1 MSDIDT
7 LIWAEQYRPSNIDE
21 CILPTQTK
29 KALREA
35 IDSGNIQHLLMF
47 GPPGTGKTSAC
58 RAIANELQSDLMYI
72 NASLERSID
81 IIRNQVVSF
90 SSSVSFS
97 GGLKIVLLDEFDG
110 MLSTQQN
117 ALKGVIEEFPN
128 ARFFF
133 TSNHI
138 NKVIDPIKSRCVN
151 INFKIDNKEKPLL
164 ASRFFKRVSHI
175 LKEKNVEFEPAVVAE
190 LVTKYFPDFRRTLN
204 ELQRYAVGGKIDS
217 GILANQNAESFKD
230 LFDAMRKSDFM
241 AVRKWTASNS
251 DIDPHVLF
259 RDIYDNGNDL
269 FDVKCLPQI
278 ILILADYSF
287 KATHSVD
294 PEILVTAAMT
304 EIMVTGKFK

>member
-1 MSDIDT
+1 MSDISMMV
-7 LIWAEQYRPSNIDE
+7 WSEFYRPTTIEE
-21 CILPTQTK
+21 CILPAETK
-29 KALREA
+29 KSLMEA
-35 IDSGNIQHLLMF
+35 IASGNVPHILMY
-47 GPPGTGKTSAC
+47 GPAGTGKTSAC
-58 RAIANELQSDLMYI
+58 RAIANELGADLMYI

-110 MLSTQQN
+110 MPPLQQN

-133 TSNHI
+133 TSNHV
-138 NKVIDPIKSRCVN
+138 NKIIDPIKSRCVN
-151 INFKIDNKEKPLL
+151 INFKIDNKEKPKL
-164 ASRFFKRVSHI
+164 ASKFFKRVTHI
-175 LKEKNVEFEPAVVAE
+175 LKERNVEFQTEVVAE

-204 ELQRYAVGGKIDS
+204 ELQRYAISGKIDS
-217 GILANQNAESFKD
+217 GILLTHSSETFKELFNAIREKNFKD
-230 LFDAMRKSDFM
+230 
-241 AVRKWTASNS
+241 VRKWVASNT
-251 DIDPHVLF
+251 DIDPQVLF

-269 FDVKCLPQI
+269 FEPSCLPSI

-294 PEILVTAAMT
+294 AEILVTAAMT
-304 EIMVTGKFK
+304 EIMLIAKFK